1 MALTTVKKYL
11 FENGQKE
18 ANSFFELTSLRV
30 DTYCI
35 ASRDEVSNH
44 YKVFWIEDGDGT
56 YLVDTNEFSVKGSG
70 VFFLSPGQV
79 FCVKNEK
86 VKSAYQIEFD
96 GDFYCIES
104 HGKEIACNGLLF
116 NNVHRSSVISVKPE
130 EKEIFQS
137 LINQM
142 IAELE
147 NKGRSHKE
155 LLVSYLRMYL
165 IHALRLLEKEEV
177 ESQKETHK
185 GNQQVQEFIALV
197 DQQFKKVHTVK
208 GYAEQLFISPKSL
221 AKKLQALGYPTPLQ
235 VIQNRIILEAKRQLK
250 FSNLSIK
257 EIAFELGFEDPA
269 YFSRL
274 FSKNSEVSPAAYRK
288 AN

>member
-1 MALTTVKKYL
+1 MSLTTVKKYS
-11 FENGQKE
+11 FENGKKKMH
-18 ANSFFELTSLRV
+18 SFFELTSLRV
-30 DTYCI
+30 DTYCV

-44 YKVFWIEDGDGT
+44 YKVMWIEDGDGT
-56 YLVDTNEFSVKGSG
+56 YLVDTNEFTVKGSG

-79 FCVKNEK
+79 FCVKSER
-86 VKSAYQIEFD
+86 VKSVYQVEFD

-130 EKEIFQS
+130 EKDIFLT

-165 IHALRLLEKEEV
+165 IHALRLLEKEE
-177 ESQKETHK
+177 EKSLSETHK

-197 DQQFKKVHTVK
+197 EKQFKTEHTVK

-221 AKKLQALGYPTPLQ
+221 AKKLQSLGYPTPLQ

-250 FSNLSIK
+250 FSKLSIK
-257 EIAFELGFEDPA
+257 EIAFELGFDDPA

-274 FSKNSEVSPAAYRK
+274 FSKNSEISPAAYRK

>member
-1 MALTTVKKYL
+1 MALTTVKKYS
-11 FENGQKE
+11 FENGLKE
-18 ANSFFELTSLRV
+18 VNSLFELTSLRV
-30 DTYCI
+30 DTYCV

-44 YKVFWIEDGDGT
+44 FKVIWIEDGDGT
-56 YLVDTNEFSVKGSG
+56 YLVDTNEVTVKGSG

-79 FCVKNEK
+79 FCVKSEK
-86 VKSAYQIEFD
+86 VRVAYQIEFD
-96 GDFYCIES
+96 KDFYCVES

-130 EKEIFQS
+130 EKYTFQT
-137 LINQM
+137 IIEQM

-155 LLVSYLRMYL
+155 LLISYLRMFL
-165 IHALRLLEKEEV
+165 IHALRLLEKEEADTKV
-177 ESQKETHK
+177 TTHQS
-185 GNQQVQEFIALV
+185 NQQVQEFIALV
-197 DQQFKKVHTVK
+197 EKQFKTVHTVK

-221 AKKLQALGYPTPLQ
+221 AKKLHALSYPTPLQ
-235 VIQNRIILEAKRQLK
+235 IIQDRIILEAKRQLK

-274 FSKNSEVSPAAYRK
+274 FSKNADVSPAAYRK